1 MKEMKMEKEK
11 EEEKKQ
17 WIYNLSASSALK
29 YVELWKDTVELEQI
43 NI

>member
-1 MKEMKMEKEK
+1 MKETKMEKEK
-11 EEEKKQ
+11 EKKQ
-17 WIYNLSASSALK
+17 WIYNHSASSALK